1 MQAIVF
7 DKLGLPTDV
16 LELRDIKR
24 PAPASGQVLVK
35 MLNAPINQGDFL
47 FIQNLYPEPK
57 KPYLPGQV
65 AGNYGTGVVIERGPG
80 ASLTEGT
87 LVAIIYYN
95 TWAEYAAIPEE
106 WLIPLP
112 SGFPPEKAAQMMPLI
127 TAWDVVEGSKA
138 KSREWVAV
146 TAANSANALMIMQL
160 AVRKGLR
167 VIALVRKLPPP
178 EPPRIWGRGSDRS
191 FSRRGHCPRTH
202 PGDHGRQGA
211 PRCHRCRWR
220 SSPG

>member
-16 LELRDIKR
+16 LELRDVKK
-24 PAPASGQVLVK
+24 PAPANGQVLVK

-106 WLIPLP
+106 WLMPLP
-112 SGFPPEKAAQMMPLI
+112 SGFPPEKAAQMMPMI

-138 KSREWVAV
+138 RSGEWVAV

-160 AVRKGLR
+160 AVRKDIR
-167 VIALVRKLPPP
+167 VIALVRKLPSAIFLPF
-178 EPPRIWGRGSDRS
+178 RLRKKK
-191 FSRRGHCPRTH
+191 
-202 PGDHGRQGA
+202 Q
-211 PRCHRCRWR
+211 RWKR
-220 SSPG
+220 SSA